1 MQNKDHV
8 IVNRSSTKHS
18 KKSTRNTYRSDTG
31 QVQKSA
37 SGKKEQHM
45 LQINLQH
52 TILQTAWAQRLE
64 RLYKT
69 TGRENM
75 HEKYTEKKHRTLK
88 RHDFYQSRPRKNRQ
102 IKKNL
107 VRPSLQRLRMSIG
120 LFGQE
125 IFLVSSPGIGVILS
139 NFAPKIHGPATLFS
153 CRRSS
158 GSEQLSVETTS
169 FQAQPSMTQV
179 FFSE

>member
-8 IVNRSSTKHS
+8 IVNRFSTKHS
-18 KKSTRNTYRSDTG
+18 KKSTHNTYRSDTG

-69 TGRENM
+69 TGRESM

-120 LFGQE
+120 LFVSN
-125 IFLVSSPGIGVILS
+125 IFWKFFWFPLRELAWSCQIFPTRNSRAGYTSFMSEVLMSKRVCV
-139 NFAPKIHGPATLFS
+139 HTTLF
-153 CRRSS
+153 
-158 GSEQLSVETTS
+158 
-169 FQAQPSMTQV
+169 
-179 FFSE
+179 

>member
-69 TGRENM
+69 TGRESM

-125 IFLVSSPGIGVILS
+125 IFLVSSPGTGMVLS
-139 NFAPKIHGPATLFS
+139 NIAPKIYGPATLFHV
-153 CRRSS
+153 
-158 GSEQLSVETTS
+158 GD
-169 FQAQPSMTQV
+169 PS
-179 FFSE
+179 